1 MGYTRVELE
10 SFRDATI
17 PDLVQAHLDNACAAC
32 QSGAFVSDRPYQVEA
47 L

>member
-1 MGYTRVELE
+1 MGYTRAELE

-17 PDLVQAHLDNACAAC
+17 PDLVEPGVRLL
-32 QSGAFVSDRPYQVEA
+32 FVGINPG